1 MSKTES
7 VKIDKRFGDEFE
19 GTYEFRQITQCE
31 YERVL
36 LSFMD
41 ALGKVPKQDVLK
53 VQREVMWVSLVSQPQ
68 NQPLNKNRVVQGQ
81 LPYGLSVK
89 LNDAYNKVNGMEP
102 EEQRFLSSPSD
113 ESSLTQDSQSSSSV
127 SVSDGPKTSTTA
139 QADKPSSSSP

>member
-19 GTYEFRQITQCE
+19 GTYEFRQITQYE

-36 LSFMD
+36 LSYMD

-53 VQREVMWVSLVSQPQ
+53 VQREVMWVSLVSQPP
-68 NQPLNKNRVVQGQ
+68 NQPLNKNRAVQGQ

-102 EEQRFLSSPSD
+102 EEQRFLSSQSD
-113 ESSLTQDSQSSSSV
+113 ENSPTQDSQSSSSANA
-127 SVSDGPKTSTTA
+127 SDGPKMSTTA
-139 QADKPSSSSP
+139 QADKPSSNSP